1 MIIGLCGVARS
12 GKDSFYNFCKDLDF
26 NSNPNFSFAFAEDL
40 KSELNNF
47 LLDSFGITAFTE
59 DSKEKEII
67 RPMLV
72 SYGMAK
78 REMSNGAYWIKKIFK
93 KILKMD
99 QGVPFCYNNNCFITD
114 VRFENEINAIKKLNG
129 ICIYIEREGASPANL
144 EEKNNDP
151 IIRSKAD
158 YTFKWKNFTENQFN
172 SGVAKKVAQ
181 DFLHKTI
188 DNERR
193 ARTH

>member
-114 VRFENEINAIKKLNG
+114 VRFENEFNAVKALNG
-129 ICIYIEREGASPANL
+129 FTFQVNAFNSPFKYDDKHESEIL
-144 EEKNNDP
+144 FPRFCES
-151 IIRSKAD
+151 IIRNDFKNSKD
-158 YTFKWKNFTENQFN
+158 LVEQVQRIIKEY
-172 SGVAKKVAQ
+172 
-181 DFLHKTI
+181 
-188 DNERR
+188 
-193 ARTH
+193 